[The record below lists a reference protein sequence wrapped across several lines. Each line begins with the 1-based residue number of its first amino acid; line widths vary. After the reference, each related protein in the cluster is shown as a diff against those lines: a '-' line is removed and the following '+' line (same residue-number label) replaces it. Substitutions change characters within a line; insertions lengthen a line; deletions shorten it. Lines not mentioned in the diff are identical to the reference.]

1 MGNLSV
7 ATPSKNNDPLTL
19 RQSPTANNS
28 SVRGLYGHISFYTHI
43 NVSRIKKVTVKTK
56 AWQELNYE
64 KKRGLRTRLSG
75 RCLLCKL
82 EVLGLVPS
90 TTEGSLAM
98 MLLREKRQYTGVVAL
113 RDSALNDTRAH
124 WTVSGTDTIS
134 HCRCKI
140 GKHTQRHGDPGEPRN
155 GEVLEMD
162 ACNTEREEYL
172 RFSRISKGTKTS
184 S

>member
-1 MGNLSV
+1 MCMGIE
-7 ATPSKNNDPLTL
+7 PSIMGSWEIYQWPRPQKTMTTL

-56 AWQELNYE
+56 AWQELKYE
-64 KKRGLRTRLSG
+64 KERGLRMRLSG

-98 MLLREKRQYTGVVAL
+98 MLLREKRQYTGVVDS

-124 WTVSGTDTIS
+124 
-134 HCRCKI
+134 
-140 GKHTQRHGDPGEPRN
+140 
-155 GEVLEMD
+155 
-162 ACNTEREEYL
+162 
-172 RFSRISKGTKTS
+172 
-184 S
+184 